1 MNQDKIEN
9 LLQQHQLRITKCR
22 TDIIL
27 FFLEASF
34 ALSAKDL
41 ENKFPQ
47 YDRVTIYRTLHSFIE
62 KNMIHPIPSDGG
74 AALYGLSDS
83 IRKSS
88 NEEDSQQHSPL
99 MEPLEV
105 SLTGLHHDEH
115 IHFSCHACGRTLC
128 LPEQT
133 IPKVNLPQGYQ
144 VREVEMVVKGYCK
157 SCSPS

>member
-1 MNQDKIEN
+1 MNQEMIEN
-9 LLQQHQLRITKCR
+9 LLHENELRITKCR

-27 FFLEASF
+27 FFLHSSF

-41 ENKFPQ
+41 ETNFPQ
-47 YDRVTIYRTLHSFIE
+47 YDRVTIYRTLNSFIE
-62 KNMIHPIPSDGG
+62 KHLIHPIPSDGG
-74 AALYGLSDS
+74 AALYGLSDGV
-83 IRKSS
+83 RKGLAPI
-88 NEEDSQQHSPL
+88 SQQKNAV
-99 MEPLEV
+99 EPLEI
-105 SLTGLHHDEH
+105 SSETFSHDEH

>member
-9 LLQQHQLRITKCR
+9 LLHENQLRITKCR
-22 TDIIL
+22 TDIIH
-27 FFLEASF
+27 FFLHSSF

-41 ENKFPQ
+41 ENNFPQ
-47 YDRVTIYRTLHSFIE
+47 YDRVTIYRTLNSFIE
-62 KNMIHPIPSDGG
+62 KHLIHPIPSDGG

-88 NEEDSQQHSPL
+88 NEVSQQQKTIMETLKVSP
-99 MEPLEV
+99 V
-105 SLTGLHHDEH
+105 GLSHDEH

-133 IPKVNLPQGYQ
+133 IPKVNLPRGYQ
-144 VREVEMVVKGYCK
+144 IREVEMVVKGYCK